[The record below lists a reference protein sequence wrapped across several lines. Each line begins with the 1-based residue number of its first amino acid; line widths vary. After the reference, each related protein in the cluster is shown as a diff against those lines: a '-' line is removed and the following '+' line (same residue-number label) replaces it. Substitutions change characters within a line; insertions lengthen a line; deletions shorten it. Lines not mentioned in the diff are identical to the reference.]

1 MTSLSVSSIPIIDWR
16 FEDDCIEEM
25 YVAYTTCGFAVFTNV
40 YNQWLPEFTD
50 WKQLMEEFFHL
61 PLSAKRQYAYSGV
74 KENLGYNWL
83 EEERLTPT
91 MPGDLKES
99 YNWVS
104 PDRMQEQ
111 YWPKEIP
118 EFKPLAQKIERI
130 SRMLSYQFLYRFEKV
145 LKIPTGSLVEQHI
158 DGSATMR
165 MIKYPAWDGEIKEGQ
180 VRGGAHTDYGSI
192 TLLWRFDDISA
203 LQVYDKKD
211 GVWVTVPSVENS
223 IVVNVAD
230 MFARW
235 SNDILK
241 STPHRVMNVDMDK
254 PRYSMPY
261 FVDPGRDVT
270 IKNLTNQP
278 DKYPPIS
285 AYEYLKWRLAQ
296 SYVDDTYKENQEVG
310 KEGEQYLPENEEY
323 LNTILS
329 IPPKKV

>member
-1 MTSLSVSSIPIIDWR
+1 MIPIIDFR
-16 FEDDCIEEM
+16 SKDCVNQM
-25 YVAYTTCGFAVFTNV
+25 YDAYTTVGFAVFTHV
-40 YNQWLPEFTD
+40 YDEWLEDFTK
-50 WKQLMEEFFHL
+50 WKILMEEFFQL
-61 PLSAKRQYAYSGV
+61 PTDVKKLNAYSGV
-74 KENLGYNWL
+74 TENLGYNWL

-99 YNWVS
+99 YNWVE
-104 PDRMQEQ
+104 PARMPEQ

-118 EFKPLAQKIERI
+118 EFKSLAQKIERI

-145 LKIPTGSLVEQHI
+145 LRIPIGSLVEQHI

-165 MIKYPAWDGEIKEGQ
+165 MLKYPAWDGEIKEGQ

-192 TLLWRFDDISA
+192 TLLYRFDDISA

-211 GVWVTVPSVENS
+211 DVWVTVPIVENS

-241 STPHRVMNVDMDK
+241 STPHRVVNVDMDR

-261 FVDPGRDVT
+261 FVDPGRDVI

-296 SYVDDTYKENQEVG
+296 SYDDDSYKDNEEVNM
-310 KEGEQYLPENEEY
+310 EGQQHLPENQKY
-323 LNTILS
+323 NT
-329 IPPKKV
+329 

>member
-1 MTSLSVSSIPIIDWR
+1 MIPIID
-16 FEDDCIEEM
+16 FHSKTVEQQM

-40 YNQWLPEFTD
+40 YDEWLSEFRD
-50 WKQLMEEFFHL
+50 WRHLMEEFFNL
-61 PLSAKRQYAYSGV
+61 PVDIKQQYAYSGV
-74 KENLGYNWL
+74 TENIGYNWL

-111 YWPKEIP
+111 YWPTEIP
-118 EFKPLAQKIERI
+118 DFKPMAQKIERI
-130 SRMLSYQFLYRFEKV
+130 ARMLSYQFLYRFEKV
-145 LKIPTGSLVEQHI
+145 LRLPTGSLVEKHI

-192 TLLWRFDDISA
+192 TLLWRFDDVGG
-203 LQVYDKKD
+203 LQIQDRETNY
-211 GVWVTVPSVENS
+211 WVDAPIVENS
-223 IVVNVAD
+223 IVLNIAD

-235 SNDILK
+235 SNDTLK
-241 STPHRVMNVDMDK
+241 SSNHRIVNTDLTR

-261 FVDPGRDVT
+261 FVDPGRDVI
-270 IKNLTNQP
+270 IKNLTNLP
-278 DKYPPIS
+278 YKYPPIS

-296 SYVDDTYKENQEVG
+296 SYDDDNYIENVQIMED
-310 KEGEQYLPENEEY
+310 QR
-323 LNTILS
+323 
-329 IPPKKV
+329 KK

>member
-1 MTSLSVSSIPIIDWR
+1 MTSLSVSTIPIIDWR
-16 FEDDCIEEM
+16 FEDDCIEKM
-25 YVAYTTCGFAVFTNV
+25 WCAYTTCGFAVFTHV
-40 YNQWLPEFTD
+40 YDNWLSEFED
-50 WKQLMEEFFHL
+50 WKQLMEEFFQL
-61 PLSAKRQYAYSGV
+61 PLDVKQQYAYSGV

-99 YNWVS
+99 YNWVE
-104 PDRMQEQ
+104 PARMQEQ

-145 LKIPTGSLVEQHI
+145 LRLPTGKLVEKHI

-192 TLLWRFDDISA
+192 TLLYRFDDISA
-203 LQVYDKKD
+203 LQIYDKKD
-211 GVWVTVPSVENS
+211 SVWVTVPLVENS
-223 IVVNVAD
+223 IVLNVAD

-241 STPHRVMNVDMDK
+241 STPHRVVNVDMDRT
-254 PRYSMPY
+254 RYSMPY
-261 FVDPGRDVT
+261 FVDPGRDVI
-270 IKNLTNQP
+270 IKNLTSQP

-296 SYVDDTYKENQEVG
+296 SYVDNEYIDNKEVG
-310 KEGEQYLPENEEY
+310 EDGKQHLPENQKY
-323 LNTILS
+323 
-329 IPPKKV
+329 K

>member
-16 FEDDCIEEM
+16 FEDDCIEQM
-25 YVAYTTCGFAVFTNV
+25 WCAYTTCGFAVFTHV
-40 YNQWLPEFTD
+40 YDNWLSEFED
-50 WKQLMEEFFHL
+50 WKQLMEEFFQ
-61 PLSAKRQYAYSGV
+61 LSLDVKQQYAYSGV
-74 KENLGYNWL
+74 KENIGYNWL

-91 MPGDLKES
+91 KPGDLKES

-104 PDRMQEQ
+104 PDRMQEK

-145 LKIPTGSLVEQHI
+145 LRLPTGKLVEKHI

-165 MIKYPAWDGEIKEGQ
+165 MIHYPPYDGEIKEGQ
-180 VRGGAHTDYGSI
+180 LRGNEHTDYGSI

-211 GVWVTVPSVENS
+211 GVWVTVPTVENS
-223 IVVNVAD
+223 IVLNVAD
-230 MFARW
+230 MFQRW
-235 SNDILK
+235 TNDLLK
-241 STPHRVMNVDMDK
+241 STPHRVVNVDMDK

-261 FVDPGRDVT
+261 FVDPGRDVM
-270 IKNLTNQP
+270 IKNLTNKP

-296 SYVDDTYKENQEVG
+296 SYVDNEYIDNKEVG
-310 KEGEQYLPENEEY
+310 EDGKQYLPEEQRY
-323 LNTILS
+323 AR
-329 IPPKKV
+329 V

>member
-1 MTSLSVSSIPIIDWR
+1 MTSLSVSTIPIIDWR
-16 FEDDCIEEM
+16 FEDDCIEKM
-25 YVAYTTCGFAVFTNV
+25 WCAYTTCGFAVFTHV
-40 YNQWLPEFTD
+40 YDNWLSEFED
-50 WKQLMEEFFHL
+50 WKQLMEEFFQL
-61 PLSAKRQYAYSGV
+61 PLDVKQQYAYSGV

-99 YNWVS
+99 YNWVE
-104 PDRMQEQ
+104 PARMQEQ

-118 EFKPLAQKIERI
+118 EFKPFAQKIERI

-145 LKIPTGSLVEQHI
+145 LRLPTGSLVEKHI

-203 LQVYDKKD
+203 LQIYDKKD
-211 GVWVTVPSVENS
+211 GVWVTVPLVENS
-223 IVVNVAD
+223 IVLNVAD

-241 STPHRVMNVDMDK
+241 STPHRVVNVDMDRT
-254 PRYSMPY
+254 RYSMPY
-261 FVDPGRDVT
+261 FVDPGRDVI
-270 IKNLTNQP
+270 IKNLTSQP

-296 SYVDDTYKENQEVG
+296 SYVDNEYIDNKEVG
-310 KEGEQYLPENEEY
+310 EDGKQHLPENQKY
-323 LNTILS
+323 
-329 IPPKKV
+329 K